1 MTVSEKSIGGY
12 GLLNEN
18 WLFGITN
25 TESKKHRA
33 DCFREIGERT
43 FSFFLDTAVEQG
55 FEDREGQWT
64 MSCEIVDAM
73 QKKKHIA
80 IEAGVGI
87 GKSFAYI
94 VPQLFYHQKYHSPIL
109 IATSTKGLQ
118 DQLASDIKIIE
129 DMIDYHP
136 TVTIAKGQTHF
147 L

>member
-73 QKKKHIA
+73 QKKKPPSLHDKPHKIYPA
-80 IEAGVGI
+80 KTKAKNVSI
-87 GKSFAYI
+87 SL
-94 VPQLFYHQKYHSPIL
+94 PRYHSACRHAAVDL
-109 IATSTKGLQ
+109 SLATWYNSVYCPEGT
-118 DQLASDIKIIE
+118 
-129 DMIDYHP
+129 
-136 TVTIAKGQTHF
+136 F

>member
-55 FEDREGQWT
+55 FEDREGR
-64 MSCEIVDAM
+64 
-73 QKKKHIA
+73 
-80 IEAGVGI
+80 
-87 GKSFAYI
+87 KS
-94 VPQLFYHQKYHSPIL
+94 SPR
-109 IATSTKGLQ
+109 APYRARRRYGGP
-118 DQLASDIKIIE
+118 AC
-129 DMIDYHP
+129 P
-136 TVTIAKGQTHF
+136 
-147 L
+147 

>member
-73 QKKKHIA
+73 QKKSILQLKQGWESVNHLPI
-80 IEAGVGI
+80 
-87 GKSFAYI
+87 SFLCFFIIRNTI
-94 VPQLFYHQKYHSPIL
+94 VLF
-109 IATSTKGLQ
+109 
-118 DQLASDIKIIE
+118 
-129 DMIDYHP
+129 
-136 TVTIAKGQTHF
+136 
-147 L
+147 

>member
-80 IEAGVGI
+80 IEAGGESVNHLPI
-87 GKSFAYI
+87 SFLCFFIIRNTI
-94 VPQLFYHQKYHSPIL
+94 VLF
-109 IATSTKGLQ
+109 
-118 DQLASDIKIIE
+118 
-129 DMIDYHP
+129 
-136 TVTIAKGQTHF
+136 
-147 L
+147 

>member
-1 MTVSEKSIGGY
+1 M
-12 GLLNEN
+12 LNEN

-94 VPQLFYHQKYHSPIL
+94 VPLLF
-109 IATSTKGLQ
+109 
-118 DQLASDIKIIE
+118 IIRN
-129 DMIDYHP
+129 
-136 TVTIAKGQTHF
+136 TIVLF
-147 L
+147 